1 MAVLY
6 KDKNL
11 FQRLSIPVAV
21 LTAGG
26 YVLLWAYVYFIAEDY
41 MFLNRYEEWIE
52 FVCYIIFELIVLFS
66 SAANDI
72 NGVVAHMLKFFIPS
86 AAFCVGAKLWIDNYF
101 TVYITVEDKYSMFWA
116 YATAMYGSPELY
128 AMSQFRNLVVT
139 LIALNLFGAF
149 VCYAKMSG
157 SNSGWIRKHTYNKK

>member
-52 FVCYIIFELIVLFS
+52 FVLSLIH
-66 SAANDI
+66 I
-72 NGVVAHMLKFFIPS
+72 
-86 AAFCVGAKLWIDNYF
+86 
-101 TVYITVEDKYSMFWA
+101 
-116 YATAMYGSPELY
+116 
-128 AMSQFRNLVVT
+128 
-139 LIALNLFGAF
+139 
-149 VCYAKMSG
+149 
-157 SNSGWIRKHTYNKK
+157 